1 MQHADSLCFI
11 KFYHEFKINRMK
23 RIQFFIVILLFGII
37 DLPAQELFSFGKE
50 IQWKDGPTCD
60 AEQPVKWFQV
70 STSSD
75 TWKVDNDLLVSTGK
89 PIGVVRSE
97 HEYENF
103 IMHIE
108 WRHMETGGNSGT
120 FIWSKAK
127 PRANGLPEDGLEVQM
142 LDPGYLDL
150 MAQKGRILPDSYI
163 SGELF
168 GIGDLKVEHDNP
180 SLNNQRS
187 RGTELRCKGKG
198 EWNTYDVVCVDGTV
212 KLSINGKFVNGVSK
226 ATQKKGYICLEAE
239 GSEIHFRN
247 IKIVRLP

>member
-1 MQHADSLCFI
+1 MKKNHFLAFI
-11 KFYHEFKINRMK
+11 FLFW
-23 RIQFFIVILLFGII
+23 IV
-37 DLPAQELFSFGKE
+37 DLPAQELFTFGKE

-60 AEQPVKWFQV
+60 AGSEQAVKWYQV

-75 TWKVDNDLLVSTGK
+75 TWKTDNELLISTGK
-89 PIGVVRSE
+89 PIGIVRSE

-103 IMHIE
+103 ILHIE
-108 WRHMETGGNSGT
+108 WNHLEKGGNSGV
-120 FIWSKAK
+120 FIWSQAKAT
-127 PRANGLPEDGLEVQM
+127 ANGLPDDGLEVQM
-142 LDPGYLDL
+142 LELGYLEI
-150 MAQKGRILPDSYI
+150 MAEKGRILPDSYI

-168 GIGDLKVEHDNP
+168 GIGHLKVEHDNP
-180 SLNNQRS
+180 SLNGTRS
-187 RGTELRCKGKG
+187 RSTELRCKGKG

-226 ATQKKGYICLEAE
+226 ATQRNGYICLEAE

>member
-1 MQHADSLCFI
+1 
-11 KFYHEFKINRMK
+11 MK
-23 RIQFFIVILLFGII
+23 RIHFFIVIILLGAL
-37 DLPAQELFSFGKE
+37 DLPAQELFSFGRE
-50 IQWKDGPTCD
+50 IQWTDGPVCD
-60 AEQPVKWFQV
+60 AGSQQPVKWYQV
-70 STSSD
+70 STDAD
-75 TWKVDNDLLVSTGK
+75 TWNVGNDGVLISTGK

-108 WRHMETGGNSGT
+108 WKHMETGGNSGT
-120 FIWSKAK
+120 FIWSKAIA
-127 PRANGLPEDGLEVQM
+127 RENGLPGDGLEVQM
-142 LDPGYLDL
+142 LDPGYLEL
-150 MAQKGRILPDSYI
+150 MAEKGRILPDSYI

-212 KLSINGKFVNGVSK
+212 KLSVNGKFVNGVSK
-226 ATQKKGYICLEAE
+226 ATQRKGYICLEAE

-247 IKIVRLP
+247 MTIVRLP